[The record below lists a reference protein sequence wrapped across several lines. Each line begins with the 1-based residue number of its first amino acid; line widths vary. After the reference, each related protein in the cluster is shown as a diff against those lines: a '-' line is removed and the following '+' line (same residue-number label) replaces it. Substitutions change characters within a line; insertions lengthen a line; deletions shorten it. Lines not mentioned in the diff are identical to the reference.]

1 MRKIYTNKEKMRDIS
16 EYNEIYNKNCRCE
29 MYLDFDGSLS
39 FVEATY
45 TEAEDSCIEVIV
57 DSKTLSNALDTEA
70 LKALTFSGK
79 MTLLFGCYRGMEH
92 FLKFCDEKGIETM
105 TLTWD

>member
-1 MRKIYTNKEKMRDIS
+1 MRDFS
-16 EYNEIYNKNCRCE
+16 EYNEIYNKNSKQE

-39 FVEATY
+39 FVEVTH
-45 TEAEDSCIEVIV
+45 TKTEDSYIEVIV
-57 DSKTLSNALDTEA
+57 DSETLSNALDTDA

-79 MTLLFGCYRGMEH
+79 MNLLFGCYKGMEH

>member
-1 MRKIYTNKEKMRDIS
+1 MRDIS

-39 FVEATY
+39 FVEATH
-45 TEAEDSCIEVIV
+45 TEAEDSCEDSCIEVIV

-79 MTLLFGCYRGMEH
+79 MTLLFGCYKGMEH